1 MTLNP
6 DSCVTSC
13 ALNAQEDSE
22 VREEGGGLRLF
33 LNPSG
38 RISEA
43 RALLGRIDELLE
55 LKNAGRPVPKDL
67 WAWARSFVR
76 RRADGGWERNE
87 NRLRKALIVSA
98 CAAACTDRK
107 MSADEVLALASDGR
121 TSKIPSGRGGLDA
134 ASGASSKWGGRA
146 TAGASSVCSH
156 FRCGGSCRSTPGAIR
171 RAEVFPRRSS
181 ASSLPG
187 SEACT
192 PSARDRV
199 GCGRL
204 RNSRRLRGRPS
215 SAWASGLRQEAGPS
229 GLSGSC
235 RGCKRA
241 RRSARPS
248 PFALRS
254 ASAREALRRS
264 RPLARTCR

>member
-55 LKNAGRPVPKDL
+55 LKNAGRPVSKDL

-107 MSADEVLALASDGR
+107 MSADEVQALASDGENVKD
-121 TSKIPSGRGGLDA
+121 SL
-134 ASGASSKWGGRA
+134 
-146 TAGASSVCSH
+146 
-156 FRCGGSCRSTPGAIR
+156 RSW
-171 RAEVFPRRSS
+171 
-181 ASSLPG
+181 
-187 SEACT
+187 
-192 PSARDRV
+192 RV
-199 GCGRL
+199 GCCFGRIFEMGWAGDGRRL
-204 RNSRRLRGRPS
+204 VLPLNARRNSTCGSLPAPLFGKLLARLRGVHALRQGSSRMWKVAELTPAQRTAFERLGVRAPAGGRTERPVRLLPRMQKGPAIS
-215 SAWASGLRQEAGPS
+215 SAE
-229 GLSGSC
+229 
-235 RGCKRA
+235 
-241 RRSARPS
+241 
-248 PFALRS
+248 
-254 ASAREALRRS
+254 
-264 RPLARTCR
+264 PLCLEVCVCA

>member
-43 RALLGRIDELLE
+43 RALLGRIDELRE
-55 LKNAGRPVPKDL
+55 LKNAGRPVSKDL

-107 MSADEVLALASDGR
+107 MSADEVLALASDGENVKD
-121 TSKIPSGRGGLDA
+121 SL
-134 ASGASSKWGGRA
+134 
-146 TAGASSVCSH
+146 
-156 FRCGGSCRSTPGAIR
+156 RSW
-171 RAEVFPRRSS
+171 
-181 ASSLPG
+181 
-187 SEACT
+187 
-192 PSARDRV
+192 RV
-199 GCGRL
+199 GCCFGRIFEMGWAGDGRRL
-204 RNSRRLRGRPS
+204 VRLLALSLRRILPLNARRNSTCGSLPAPLFGKLLARLRGVHALRQGSSRMWKVAELTPAQRTAFERLGVRAPAGGRTERPVRLLPRMQKGPAIS
-215 SAWASGLRQEAGPS
+215 SAE
-229 GLSGSC
+229 
-235 RGCKRA
+235 
-241 RRSARPS
+241 
-248 PFALRS
+248 
-254 ASAREALRRS
+254 
-264 RPLARTCR
+264 PLCLEVCVCA